1 MECTGMNPMLQGLI
15 VGKYATYAEIKTQLD
30 IWDVLD
36 LIELMIVTESNKKF
50 ALDNSK

>member
-1 MECTGMNPMLQGLI
+1 MSPIIQGLI

-36 LIELMIVTESNKKF
+36 LTELMIVTESNRKFEIDNAKK
-50 ALDNSK
+50 

>member
-1 MECTGMNPMLQGLI
+1 MNPMLQGLI

-36 LIELMIVTESNKKF
+36 LIELMIVTESNKEFGLEK
-50 ALDNSK
+50 SE